1 MNITESLNYLQQ
13 HSWMMWLTILWI
25 IPWKGYGLWKAAQNR
40 DQIWFVAILVLNT
53 LGILPIIYI
62 FFIDKN
68 KKVKNK

>member
-1 MNITESLNYLQQ
+1 MNITESLNYIQQ
-13 HSWMMWLTILWI
+13 HSWMLWLILLWI

-62 FFIDKN
+62 FFINKN